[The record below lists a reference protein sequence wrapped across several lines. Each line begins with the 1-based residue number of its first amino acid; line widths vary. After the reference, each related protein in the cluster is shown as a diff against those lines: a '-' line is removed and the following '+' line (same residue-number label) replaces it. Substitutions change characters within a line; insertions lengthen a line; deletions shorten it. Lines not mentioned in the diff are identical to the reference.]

1 MIELQCFTDRETF
14 LNLSS
19 RYKDVSIHDAK
30 EFNRLTSGNPRVQA
44 NALSLNAPSISE
56 LLSSFSSNPMTVDDL
71 IEKQLEKAI
80 ASLKDTFPKNDRE
93 QIDAICTGLAT
104 LPPFIPLNVLA
115 LVAEVSEDLVRSF
128 ITELGRPLW
137 MTDSSVQFR
146 DEPTEKWFQD
156 TFIATTTQIRSFI
169 ERIKPLA
176 NSYSYVSEALPLM
189 MLKAELFDELVE
201 LALSDDSLPTDRPF
215 DARKIRLFRLQYAFK
230 AALKEESIMKLVS

>member
-1 MIELQCFTDRETF
+1 
-14 LNLSS
+14 
-19 RYKDVSIHDAK
+19 
-30 EFNRLTSGNPRVQA
+30 
-44 NALSLNAPSISE
+44 
-56 LLSSFSSNPMTVDDL
+56 
-71 IEKQLEKAI
+71 
-80 ASLKDTFPKNDRE
+80 FPKNDRE

-169 ERIKPLA
+169 ER
-176 NSYSYVSEALPLM
+176 
-189 MLKAELFDELVE
+189 
-201 LALSDDSLPTDRPF
+201 
-215 DARKIRLFRLQYAFK
+215 
-230 AALKEESIMKLVS
+230 